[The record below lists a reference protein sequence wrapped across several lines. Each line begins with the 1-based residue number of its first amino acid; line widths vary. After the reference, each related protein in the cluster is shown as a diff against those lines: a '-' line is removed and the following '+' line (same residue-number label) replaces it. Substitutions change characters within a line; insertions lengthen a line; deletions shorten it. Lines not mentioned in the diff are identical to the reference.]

1 MSLDNTNI
9 QVKRSVNT
17 LEELGSIQYEDEQR
31 GLKLNFGEPIFVDNI
46 ELDNEKP
53 GELGKVCDAYI
64 VVGRKPQY
72 ETDEVTIN
80 NSPVFK
86 ALSQQR
92 ANNLVF
98 YDTDQETGGGCIIN
112 EAGEQL
118 PVNRLT
124 TIDITPDD
132 LSDSDIAKYYIL
144 CQSEDDNVVYKFT
157 LDDAGIYINGRGIMK
172 GAAWNDYAE
181 TRVLEGQ
188 ALPGQVV
195 CDTGNGTVKLSEEN
209 YQACAHI
216 VSDTYGHLIGN
227 KNDDTVPI
235 AVAGRVLISVNEEV
249 KLGDCIC
256 AGPNGIG
263 KKMTRQEII
272 SYPDRII
279 GVVCEIP
286 KTEYVDSIAVNGRVW
301 VNVK

>member
-9 QVKRSVNT
+9 QVKRSANT
-17 LEELGSIQYEDEQR
+17 LEELSSQLLD
-31 GLKLNFGEPIFVDNI
+31 FGEPLFIDNT
-46 ELDNEKP
+46 EHENDGTLKP
-53 GELGKVCDAYI
+53 VCDAYI
-64 VVGRKPQY
+64 VVGRKSEDNNEQ
-72 ETDEVTIN
+72 DIVTVN
-80 NSPVFK
+80 KSPVFK
-86 ALSQQR
+86 ALSPQR
-92 ANNLVF
+92 INNLVF
-98 YDTDQETGGGCIIN
+98 YGTDPENGDDCIIN
-112 EAGEQL
+112 EAGESL